1 MNIIKRWINLLKKP
15 IFAVIALLMAVIC
28 LVIYFVIP
36 EYSYKQTDGK
46 IQFNN
51 PESFCTSNNGWKAIT
66 DDRKNI
72 YCMNEKG
79 SLIYALDK
87 KQFKYENAE
96 IIDIAFDSDNNLY
109 CHIAVYNERAY
120 LTDSEVICEIDNN
133 GKIVREVIRYDYR
146 KVDNPPSHKVRIMG
160 LHFLGENL
168 YYLYKEDNGI
178 SIMEM
183 NPDNPQHSGK
193 VFLSDEDYSEIMKC
207 HSTPDGDFVVLKNNG
222 EIGWVYLN
230 GEYEVLYKATYDIRK
245 DEGIFPYD
253 VFMIDDKLYM
263 LAGQEE
269 LTLYKW
275 ENGAF
280 DMLIPIKKSVKLSE
294 DTDLYNFGLGEY
306 ESKLAIH
313 INESLYF
320 FDEDNKLTPY
330 CNGISLPATIE
341 LCMCLK
347 TFLLDIGIICLVI
360 GVILGIGNLMKWRL
374 SLLSKQMLS
383 TIPIVFVMLCVVIAV
398 MFISMINLSSEN
410 IIHETIAINEIAA
423 AQFTGEEL
431 EIITGYESVDNGQ
444 VKDLSNRLRK
454 FIDGNKSDWSRNY
467 SISIFIRAKDEK
479 FVCIANSDE
488 SNQFMVNNFSTDKP
502 INENFYE
509 KSNTFAADVSY
520 GEEKNNLQLV
530 LITPIYLENG
540 EYNAVMLLNAS
551 QDSLTGELISAG
563 KSLLLNII
571 LLGTL
576 LILVITLVAN
586 RNVKSLKNAK
596 NVIAK
601 IADGDFS
608 IRVDKFT
615 KDEVGE
621 ICVGVNDMADQ
632 LEEYFEEKNK
642 NEQFYYKFVP
652 EKFREL
658 LNKEKFT
665 DLELGDAQSEDL
677 SILFCDIRAFSL
689 NSEMMTAKESFDFV
703 NRIYG
708 IAGPIIRKHNGFV
721 DKYIGDAVM
730 ALFESADDAVYAGI
744 ELYKAIVLNP
754 NAENDF
760 GIPDVKV
767 GIGIHSGMARIG
779 IVGEEERMSG
789 TVISNTVNLSSR
801 MESLTK
807 RYGAGI
813 IISKDTLERMKNPD
827 MLSTRYLGMVQ
838 VAGVKEVAGLYEV
851 LECLGEEQRQK
862 KEKTK
867 LEFRQAIRLYH
878 TGDLK
883 QSLEIFNKLKEI
895 DKEDKALGLY
905 ARYIEDMI
913 SKGNA
918 EHNIFRFEN
927 K

>member
-96 IIDIAFDSDNNLY
+96 IIDIAFDSDNKLY

-306 ESKLAIH
+306 ESKLTIH

-320 FDEDNKLTPY
+320 LDEDNKLTPY
-330 CNGISLPATIE
+330 CNGISLPVTIE

-601 IADGDFS
+601 IAD
-608 IRVDKFT
+608 
-615 KDEVGE
+615 
-621 ICVGVNDMADQ
+621 
-632 LEEYFEEKNK
+632 
-642 NEQFYYKFVP
+642 
-652 EKFREL
+652 
-658 LNKEKFT
+658 
-665 DLELGDAQSEDL
+665 
-677 SILFCDIRAFSL
+677 
-689 NSEMMTAKESFDFV
+689 
-703 NRIYG
+703 
-708 IAGPIIRKHNGFV
+708 
-721 DKYIGDAVM
+721 
-730 ALFESADDAVYAGI
+730 DAVYAGI

-754 NAENDF
+754 NAEKDF

-883 QSLEIFNKLKEI
+883 QSLGIFNKLKEI